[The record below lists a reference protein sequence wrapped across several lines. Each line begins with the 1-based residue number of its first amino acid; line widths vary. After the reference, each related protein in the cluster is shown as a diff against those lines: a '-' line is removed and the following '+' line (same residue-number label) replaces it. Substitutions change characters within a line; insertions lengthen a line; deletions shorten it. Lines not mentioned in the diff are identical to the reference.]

1 MTDIQILDTYGYTMC
16 PARSEC
22 PTSHHEKLGPYRVRS
37 DVVAPHRFS
46 DEFIVGHHEHS
57 STLGF
62 TERNRRR
69 RRCGRNGC
77 PEPDGN
83 AEAPARGHI
92 GISAAFPKNRT
103 RELSRAGS
111 LGVPNHIHREWRPA
125 VKRFSHR
132 FKFRC
137 RCSGRDQLAS
147 ASAATS
153 PSSVTLRRGWSR
165 RPRPGPFR
173 PTSPGALRPG
183 SAAPGCWRFLQQS
196 RPCLSRDE
204 FVKRLKVVL
213 HLFQLVRCARGGN
226 IERSHELEV
235 RAHLALNFL
244 T

>member
-125 VKRFSHR
+125 VKRFVGGNSKFPIRGNRKPHTLVVGGLCPAFHDVGESHSEGAGG
-132 FKFRC
+132 KC
-137 RCSGRDQLAS
+137 TDG
-147 ASAATS
+147 
-153 PSSVTLRRGWSR
+153 RRG
-165 RPRPGPFR
+165 
-173 PTSPGALRPG
+173 
-183 SAAPGCWRFLQQS
+183 C
-196 RPCLSRDE
+196 C
-204 FVKRLKVVL
+204 
-213 HLFQLVRCARGGN
+213 
-226 IERSHELEV
+226 
-235 RAHLALNFL
+235 
-244 T
+244 